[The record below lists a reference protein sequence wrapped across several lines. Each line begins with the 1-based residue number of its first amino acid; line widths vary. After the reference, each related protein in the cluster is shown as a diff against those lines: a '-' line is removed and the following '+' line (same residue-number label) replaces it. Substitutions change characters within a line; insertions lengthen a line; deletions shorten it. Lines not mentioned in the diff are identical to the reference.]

1 MTYIKPSIPKGT
13 RDFLP
18 EQMLRRQFVI
28 ETVKSIFEKYGYQPL
43 ETPSIEKLE
52 VLSGKYGEEG
62 DQLIFKIL
70 KRGTDLENI
79 GKSIDSY
86 TVKNPSELVDFAL
99 RYDLTVPLCRVIAM
113 YQNEIAL
120 PFKRYQ
126 IQPVWRGDR
135 PQRGRYREFYQC
147 DIDTIGSKSIM
158 VDAENIALVDEILS
172 TLGFEKFKIRIN
184 NRKILTGIAEYVG
197 LLEKENDISIAIDKL
212 DKIGIDGVKE
222 ELKRRGIPEDA
233 VTRLLSV
240 LEIKGKPESVL
251 AQIKDIL
258 TNSEA
263 GSAGVAEI
271 EQLIENIKAMN
282 VTPEHFAIDLYL
294 ARGLSY
300 YTGPIYESIV
310 SEPNIGSLTGGG
322 RYDELVGMFLGKNIP
337 ASGTTIGL
345 ERIIYVMTQLDMIPE
360 TKTKSQVLVTLFS
373 EEMRKSSM
381 STVQK
386 LRSNN
391 INAEIFFDPKN
402 LKKQFNYA
410 NQKNIPFVI
419 VIGPDEAKEDKVS
432 VKEMKTGTQTIIQRS
447 ELVDF
452 LRKRFA

>member
-197 LLEKENDISIAIDKL
+197 LIEKENDISIAIDKL

-381 STVQK
+381 STVQN

>member
-28 ETVKSIFEKYGYQPL
+28 ETVKGIFEKYGYQPL

-62 DQLIFKIL
+62 EQLIFKIL
-70 KRGTDLENI
+70 KRGTEIDKI

-86 TVKNPSELVDFAL
+86 TVKDLSDLVDFAL

-113 YQNEIAL
+113 YQNEITL

-147 DIDTIGSKSIM
+147 DVDTIGSKSLM

-172 TLGFEKFKIRIN
+172 TLGFDKFKIRIN
-184 NRKILTGIAEYVG
+184 NRKILTGIAEYANVI
-197 LLEKENDISIAIDKL
+197 EKENDISIAIDKL

-233 VTRLLSV
+233 IATLLTV
-240 LEIKGKPESVL
+240 LEIKGEPESVL

-258 TNSEA
+258 VNSET
-263 GSAGVAEI
+263 GSAGVSEI
-271 EQLIENIKAMN
+271 EQLIENIRAMD
-282 VTPEHFAIDLYL
+282 VSHDHYAIDLYL

-322 RYDELVGMFLGKNIP
+322 RYDELVGMFLGKEIP

-373 EEMRKSSM
+373 EEMRTSSM
-381 STVQK
+381 TTIQT

-410 NQKNIPFVI
+410 NQKNIPYVI

-452 LRKRFA
+452 LNKRFA